1 MSQDHLERFIRDHR
15 PEFDDQLPD
24 PGVWDRIRSGMEL
37 QQRRTLPWKTYLVR
51 VAAVLLIFALSWLVH
66 DMVDQYVP
74 AGKGPEQGAISAQA
88 EELFEAEAFYTQQIQ
103 TMQEEV
109 FLLTRSEPEVQHDI
123 RTELSELDSVYADLK
138 RDLRDDAANEEIIA
152 AMIQNYRLKIAIL
165 TDILEQLQESR
176 SGEGKEV
183 RHEI

>member
-1 MSQDHLERFIRDHR
+1 LEVEILEQVQR
-15 PEFDDQLPD
+15 
-24 PGVWDRIRSGMEL
+24 L

-123 RTELSELDSVYADLK
+123 RT
-138 RDLRDDAANEEIIA
+138 
-152 AMIQNYRLKIAIL
+152 
-165 TDILEQLQESR
+165 
-176 SGEGKEV
+176 
-183 RHEI
+183 